1 MGLDSMRGSYY
12 GRCPP
17 FLVGALFL
25 ICLILTFNWW
35 SSSAQNYD
43 LIKQLNDL
51 SEQLKISS
59 EEQER
64 CARQR
69 SVFENQ
75 IKSSEEE
82 SAQLRVKLDQQR
94 LDNEEYKKQLIAK
107 DDEIKSALKSKDDCE
122 SSVTR
127 CTTELESL
135 KKLGISKDGV
145 IASLRIEKER
155 LNSDVAK
162 HKHAA
167 QKLEEKLKQVQTERV
182 NTKQNANIVVD
193 SPSPTKAT
201 DIKNSIGFNLEN
213 VEVDPVGLR
222 GMIYHKEPILPQDP
236 PNALRP
242 KPRLSITYLHP
253 EDVVRNQPLE
263 PEYTPPE
270 IENPEKDDDTAAER
284 GDGGTNNNNDENN
297 AAEKGDG
304 EGNEDAQDET
314 QGDYVQVAP
323 DDETV
328 VKKPSSDMNSPVNT
342 Q

>member
-201 DIKNSIGFNLEN
+201 
-213 VEVDPVGLR
+213 
-222 GMIYHKEPILPQDP
+222 
-236 PNALRP
+236 
-242 KPRLSITYLHP
+242 